1 MFSVL
6 GKVLSVSFRFS
17 FTHHSCGG
25 GQNHIVCP
33 LFVYVL
39 LSVQQLI
46 FITGLLIVH
55 TPTEPAVLDADL
67 MRVQPHYYRVRQV
80 EHGHQSG

>member
-1 MFSVL
+1 MFGV
-6 GKVLSVSFRFS
+6 GEGIVSNFS
-17 FTHHSCGG
+17 IQLLTSQLRGA
-25 GQNHIVCP
+25 QNHIISP
-33 LFVYVL
+33 LFLYVL

-46 FITGLLIVH
+46 FVTGLLIVH

-80 EHGHQSG
+80 EQLG